1 MRSVTPMRIAK
12 TGYIIISAVL
22 CVLGIMLIVNPEFS
36 ASMLGIIC
44 GVVLIAFGIVKLIG
58 YFSKDLY
65 RLAFQYDLVFGI
77 VICVLGVLM
86 LVNPGALMTFI
97 CITLGISILAD
108 SVFKLQIAI
117 DSRKFGIDKW
127 WLILTISI
135 ISGVFGLILMFRPGE
150 SSNVISVI
158 LGISLL
164 CDGILNF
171 STVITAVKIVKN
183 QKPDVIEIDYEEGKE
198 E

>member
-86 LVNPGALMTFI
+86 LVNPGALITFI

-183 QKPDVIEIDYEEGKE
+183 QKPDVIDIDYEEGKE

>member
-86 LVNPGALMTFI
+86 FVNPGALMTFI

>member
-127 WLILTISI
+127 WLILTFSI